1 MQVLVHIFDESGIHY
16 CEVVRKKIQ
25 NIPKIKTLIRFLE
38 VKKHKFYKLY
48 HINYIYIYNTLFY
61 YTNIFKQIMAAFKKI
76 SNSFSV
82 AGILSTDALT
92 AAKEQ
97 FNSIL
102 YLTTDVGA
110 DEG

>member
-1 MQVLVHIFDESGIHY
+1 
-16 CEVVRKKIQ
+16 
-25 NIPKIKTLIRFLE
+25 
-38 VKKHKFYKLY
+38 
-48 HINYIYIYNTLFY
+48 
-61 YTNIFKQIMAAFKKI
+61 MAAFKKI